1 MWYERSMLDFSTDL
15 AKALAR
21 TLLAIERDPRF
32 TPEQKKKLAEK
43 VTGLV
48 EDTRKRIEYRENT
61 VIPDQEILHNEDYR
75 K

>member
-1 MWYERSMLDFSTDL
+1 MFDL
-15 AKALAR
+15 SGDTAEALAR

-43 VTGLV
+43 VAGLV

-61 VIPDQEILHNEDYR
+61 VIPDQEILHNEDWNR

>member
-1 MWYERSMLDFSTDL
+1 
-15 AKALAR
+15 
-21 TLLAIERDPRF
+21 
-32 TPEQKKKLAEK
+32 